1 MIVVYIMVASGLAED
16 AVGGLESGERLIKVF
31 VLLVVIFLA
40 IPSSKRLVG
49 RKYRFELEES
59 DRLSFLFRCSR
70 LIGIQFEFLGGTQTP
85 KESSAVSVS
94 SLAETSHETSPV
106 DASPLELGL

>member
-1 MIVVYIMVASGLAED
+1 M
-16 AVGGLESGERLIKVF
+16 AVGGLESGERLVKVLVLF
-31 VLLVVIFLA
+31 VVVFLA

-59 DRLSFLFRCSR
+59 DRLLFLSRCSR

-85 KESSAVSVS
+85 KESSTASVS
-94 SLAETSHETSPV
+94 SLAETPHETSPV
-106 DASPLELGL
+106 DASPIEFGL